1 MASAFALIDVESSPS
16 NSATYPVPVP
26 PRKAFPKD
34 YHSIPLPRSQDD
46 LELENIQWR
55 ASSASHKNPVNAPTS
70 GTQTPG
76 AVNDLEMS
84 RPTSPILN
92 ELDGVDA
99 MQSFSNPPANRFRM
113 LAVCL
118 MIFANGLSDS
128 APGALIPYIERYV
141 AEIIVYLVYS
151 PVSDIIVLAMLWS
164 L

>member
-16 NSATYPVPVP
+16 SSATYPVPAP
-26 PRKAFPKD
+26 PRKAFPRE

-46 LELENIQWR
+46 LELENIQWKV
-55 ASSASHKNPVNAPTS
+55 SNASHKDPGSAPAS

-76 AVNDLEMS
+76 AANDLEMS
-84 RPTSPILN
+84 RATSPVLN

-99 MQSFSNPPANRFRM
+99 MQSFSNPPANRYRM
-113 LAVCL
+113 LAICL

-141 AEIIVYLVYS
+141 MEIITAFCFTHPYQTL
-151 PVSDIIVLAMLWS
+151 
-164 L
+164 